1 MSHRTGN
8 CNQAFEWAILCAKYK
23 PDNWGKNVQ
32 IPRKA
37 LVIHSPY
44 SGKSERLHPAL
55 AYLRDSGIEV
65 VETISIA
72 ELDYLPAQGAQWKQA
87 GIELAIAAGGDGLI
101 GGVITH
107 IAESGLIL
115 GILPL
120 GTANDI
126 ARSLNI
132 PLNIRQAVQVI
143 ARGRVKETDIGV
155 ARPSEQAPHLASK
168 GQQAPSRVGS
178 EKHSYF
184 AHTVTIGLNV
194 HFARIA
200 TNVATRKRYGR
211 LTYPVAAIETL
222 KYHDALDV
230 TLQFEGLSM
239 PRDNT
244 AAPDL
249 SNGIITPYTL
259 RCRALQVTVINA
271 PIFGGQWGLAL
282 PYVSLN
288 DRLLDIVVIEEIEFG
303 RINSALMRLFGA
315 HPQDNPSNTIEMSEP
330 APLPGHHPANL
341 TTIPGLHHLQAK
353 GVLISTNADPR
364 DVTLDG
370 EVRGQTPMYVH
381 VAEERLRVM
390 GSARE

>member
-1 MSHRTGN
+1 MERT
-8 CNQAFEWAILCAKYK
+8 
-23 PDNWGKNVQ
+23 VQ
-32 IPRKA
+32 TPRKA

-44 SGKSERLHPAL
+44 SGKSGQLHTAL
-55 AYLRDSGIEV
+55 GYLRDSGVEV

-72 ELDYLPAQGAQWKQA
+72 ELDHLPAQGAQWEQA
-87 GIELAIAAGGDGLI
+87 GIEIAIAAGGDGLI

-132 PLNIRQAVQVI
+132 PQNIRQAARVI
-143 ARGRVKETDIGV
+143 ASGRVKEIDIGV

-168 GQQAPSRVGS
+168 GQQRPALAHVSS
-178 EKHSYF
+178 TKHSYF

-194 HFARIA
+194 QFARIA
-200 TNVATRKRYGR
+200 TNIATRKRYGR
-211 LTYPVAAIETL
+211 LTYPVAAIEAL
-222 KYHDALDV
+222 KYYDGLEV
-230 TLQFEGLSM
+230 TLQFEGLVF
-239 PRDNT
+239 PHGNT
-244 AAPDL
+244 PTLYPDEKVQE
-249 SNGIITPYTL
+249 PYTL
-259 RCRALQVTVINA
+259 HCRSLQVTVINA
-271 PIFGGQWGLAL
+271 PIFGGQWELAL
-282 PYVSLN
+282 PNSSIN

-303 RINSALMRLFGA
+303 KINSALMRLFGA
-315 HPQDNPSNTIEMSEP
+315 RPQDDTSNNFEASNHASTSE
-330 APLPGHHPANL
+330 HYPANL
-341 TTIPGLHHLQAK
+341 TNIPGLYHLQAK

-381 VAEERLRVM
+381 VANERLRVM
-390 GSARE
+390 GPAREKSAG

>member
-1 MSHRTGN
+1 MER
-8 CNQAFEWAILCAKYK
+8 
-23 PDNWGKNVQ
+23 NVH

-37 LVIHSPY
+37 IVIYSPY
-44 SGKSERLHPAL
+44 SGKSEHLHTAL
-55 AYLRDSGIEV
+55 ARLQESGVEV
-65 VETISIA
+65 VKTISIA
-72 ELDYLPAQGAQWKQA
+72 ELDHLPAQGAQWKQA
-87 GIELAIAAGGDGLI
+87 GIEMAVAAGGDGLI

-132 PLNIRQAVQVI
+132 PQNIRQAAQVI
-143 ARGRVKETDIGV
+143 ASGTVEEADIGV
-155 ARPSEQAPHLASK
+155 ALPSEQAPHLASK
-168 GQQAPSRVGS
+168 GQQRPALSRVGS
-178 EKHSYF
+178 EKRSYF

-194 HFARIA
+194 QFARIA
-200 TNVATRKRYGR
+200 TNVATRRRYGR

-222 KYHDALDV
+222 KYHDALEV

-244 AAPDL
+244 ATPNL
-249 SNGIITPYTL
+249 NNGSSEPYTL

-271 PIFGGQWGLAL
+271 PIFGGQWELAL
-282 PYVSLN
+282 PNVSMN
-288 DRLLDIVVIEEIEFG
+288 DRLLDIVVIEEFEFG
-303 RINSALMRLFGA
+303 RINSALMRLFGTY
-315 HPQDNPSNTIEMSEP
+315 PQDDASNNVEASEH
-330 APLPGHHPANL
+330 ASTLEHHPANL
-341 TTIPGLHHLQAK
+341 TNIPGLHHLQAK

-370 EVRGQTPMYVH
+370 EVRGQTPMYAH
-381 VAEERLRVM
+381 VAKERLRVM
-390 GSARE
+390 GPARKKSTG

>member
-1 MSHRTGN
+1 M
-8 CNQAFEWAILCAKYK
+8 
-23 PDNWGKNVQ
+23 
-32 IPRKA
+32 
-37 LVIHSPY
+37 VIHSPH
-44 SGKSERLHPAL
+44 SGKSRQLHTAL
-55 AYLRDSGIEV
+55 AHLRESGIEV
-65 VETISIA
+65 VATIAIA
-72 ELDYLPAQGAQWKQA
+72 DLDHLPAQGAQWKQA
-87 GIELAIAAGGDGLI
+87 GIEIAIAAGGDGLI

-107 IAESGLIL
+107 IVESGLIL

-132 PLNIRQAVQVI
+132 PQDIQQAARLIANGTVI
-143 ARGRVKETDIGV
+143 EIDVGV
-155 ARPSEQAPHLASK
+155 ARPSEQAPHLARK
-168 GQQAPSRVGS
+168 DQQRPALTRVS
-178 EKHSYF
+178 LEKHGYF
-184 AHTVTIGLNV
+184 AHTVTVGLNV
-194 HFARIA
+194 QFARIA

-222 KYHDALDV
+222 KYHDGLEV

-239 PRDNT
+239 PHDNT
-244 AAPDL
+244 ITPNL
-249 SNGIITPYTL
+249 SNGTIDAYTL

-271 PIFGGQWGLAL
+271 PIFGGQWELAL
-282 PYVSLN
+282 PNVSMN

-315 HPQDNPSNTIEMSEP
+315 RPQDDASNTVEASDHVSTLE
-330 APLPGHHPANL
+330 HHPANL
-341 TTIPGLHHLQAK
+341 TNIPGLHHLQAK

-381 VAEERLRVM
+381 VANERLRVM
-390 GSARE
+390 GPAREKSAG